1 MRHYAVGPLKMILF
15 GRLRQVFIFMP
26 FDAIL
31 FDKDGT
37 LVDFDQTWGPAACEV
52 MKTLAAGH
60 EGAFRRL
67 AEVSRFSP
75 RDKQFAPDSPFLT
88 GALDVYAPLWAR
100 ALGRRDLPRLRKEIS
115 SLLRIAALS
124 SLTPIGDP
132 AALTRRLGGD
142 GYRLGI
148 VSNDCEASIRLQ
160 AGMLEILDDLDFIA
174 GCDSGFGAKPDPGMI
189 VAFAGAFGVAP
200 ARIAVVGD
208 TMADVL
214 AAHAAGAV
222 AIGVLT
228 GPAHREDICHHA
240 DYIIDTVQDLP
251 DLLATFTGGRRASAR
266 R

>member
-1 MRHYAVGPLKMILF
+1 
-15 GRLRQVFIFMP
+15 MP

-37 LVDFDQTWGPAACEV
+37 LVDFDQTWGPAACDV

-75 RDKQFAPDSPFLT
+75 RDSRFAPDSPFLT
-88 GALDVYAPLWAR
+88 GDLEVYAPLWAQ
-100 ALGRRDLPRLRKEIS
+100 ALGRRDLPRLRDEIA
-115 SLLRIAALS
+115 SLFRIAALS

-132 AALTRRLGGD
+132 AALTRRLGGE

-148 VSNDCEASIRLQ
+148 VSNDFEASIRLQ
-160 AGMLEILDDLDFIA
+160 AGMLQILDDLDFIA
-174 GCDSGFGAKPDPGMI
+174 GRDSGFGTKPDPGMI
-189 VAFAGAFGVAP
+189 IAFAGAFGVAP
-200 ARIAVVGD
+200 RRIAVVGD
-208 TMADVL
+208 TLADMR

-228 GPAHREDICHHA
+228 GPAHREDMFGA
-240 DYIIDTVQDLP
+240 DYIIDSIMDLP
-251 DLLATFTGGRRASAR
+251 DLLTSLAGGMRRASAR
-266 R
+266 S